1 MGKLT
6 IFILILLLLG
16 LGGGAAFLATWEIP
30 APVSNVEKVLPNDKF
45 PR

>member
-6 IFILILLLLG
+6 VFILVMLLLG
-16 LGGGAAFLATWEIP
+16 AGGGAIFLSTWEIP
-30 APVSNVEKVLPNDKF
+30 APVSNVEKVLPNDQF

>member
-16 LGGGAAFLATWEIP
+16 LGGGAAFLTTWEIP

>member
-6 IFILILLLLG
+6 VFILILLLLG
-16 LGGGAAFLATWEIP
+16 AGGGAAFLARWEIP
-30 APVSNVEKVLPNDKF
+30 APLSNVEKVLPNDQF

>member
-6 IFILILLLLG
+6 IALILLLLIAAA
-16 LGGGAAFLATWEIP
+16 GGAAFLATWEIP

-45 PR
+45 SK